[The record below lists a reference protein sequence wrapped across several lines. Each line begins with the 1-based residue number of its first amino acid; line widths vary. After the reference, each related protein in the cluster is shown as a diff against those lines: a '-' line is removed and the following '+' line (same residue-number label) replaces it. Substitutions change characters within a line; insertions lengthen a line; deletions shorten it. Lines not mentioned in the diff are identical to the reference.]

1 MHRNPVSEAWSAP
14 LAFPTCAIPIVLQ
27 AVGVLFEIRT
37 NGKGTTS
44 SRAVPAP
51 TRNSALA
58 AGAASVLAAALLR
71 LQRMDDELARAE
83 APLYA
88 SQSRERT
95 ETRGQTGRTPIS
107 FPRWESQTHQTTG
120 VRQFVFFHKPP
131 KNKSHPCDVQPLL
144 RISESARYSYAR
156 GFPQPVFYPWNPA
169 PTLPRA

>member
-95 ETRGQTGRTPIS
+95 ETRDRRDVPQLVL
-107 FPRWESQTHQTTG
+107 PRWESQTHQTTE
-120 VRQFVFFHKPP
+120 VRDLVFFHKPST
-131 KNKSHPCDVQPLL
+131 K
-144 RISESARYSYAR
+144 
-156 GFPQPVFYPWNPA
+156 
-169 PTLPRA
+169 